1 MQDQMKPAPKNLT
14 TPYAPIAVY
23 YEDAD
28 MVEYV
33 RRDVPAVAKRVDALL
48 TLLVGMRDRED
59 VIGFRLKGFKNYY
72 LRNLAGLDDFVALVT
87 ILEQEITKIGDATFD
102 RREAYKKAR
111 ELAVAGN
118 VVLKDLP
125 HREQSYAAG

>member
-1 MQDQMKPAPKNLT
+1 MQDNMKPTPKNLT
-14 TPYAPIAVY
+14 TPYTPVAVF
-23 YEDAD
+23 YEGAD
-28 MVEYV
+28 LVEYV
-33 RRDVPAVAKRVDALL
+33 RADLPAVAKRVDSLL
-48 TLLVGMRDRED
+48 TLLVNMRDRNE

-72 LRNLAGLDDFVALVT
+72 LRKLAGLDDFVTLVT
-87 ILEQEITKIGDATFD
+87 ILEQEITHIADEAFD

-125 HREQSYAAG
+125 HREPAFAAR

>member
-1 MQDQMKPAPKNLT
+1 MQDNMKPGLKNLT
-14 TPYAPIAVY
+14 TPYTPVAVY

-28 MVEYV
+28 LVEYV
-33 RRDVPAVAKRVDALL
+33 RRDIPAVAKRVDALL
-48 TLLVGMRDRED
+48 TLLLNMRDRDD
-59 VIGFRLKGFKNYY
+59 VVGFRLKGFKNYY

-87 ILEQEITKIGDATFD
+87 ILEQEMTRIGDEAFV
-102 RREAYKKAR
+102 RREGYKKAR

-125 HREQSYAAG
+125 HREYAAG